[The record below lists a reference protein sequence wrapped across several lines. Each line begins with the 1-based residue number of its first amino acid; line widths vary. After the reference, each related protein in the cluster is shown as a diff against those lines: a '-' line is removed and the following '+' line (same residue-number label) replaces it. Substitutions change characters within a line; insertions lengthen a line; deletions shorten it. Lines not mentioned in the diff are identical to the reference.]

1 MIMSILFST
10 QQKCQPQYM
19 KYYTIL
25 KFATKTKQFLLTCE
39 LAYIQNFKIKS
50 TILLLR
56 LPYGADMCLYASCLT
71 PTTPPQ

>member
-1 MIMSILFST
+1 MIMSILFNT

-25 KFATKTKQFLLTCE
+25 KIATKTKQCVCE
-39 LAYIQNFKIKS
+39 LAYIQNFEIKS

-56 LPYGADMCLYASCLT
+56 LPYGADMCLDASCLT